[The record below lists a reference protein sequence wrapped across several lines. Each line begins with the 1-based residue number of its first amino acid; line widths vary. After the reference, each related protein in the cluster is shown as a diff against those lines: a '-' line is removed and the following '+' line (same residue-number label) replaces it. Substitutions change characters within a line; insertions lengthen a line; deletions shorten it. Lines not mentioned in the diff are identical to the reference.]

1 MKLQMKLRT
10 RLFLGFSALMT
21 VALLGLLLAL
31 VSVMQMAKS
40 QEQLIR
46 DNFSIIEI
54 NQQLRQTLGNHL
66 IVMLTDDNRSEALAP
81 LRQSFQQTLERGIA
95 EANDD
100 VDRQAFRAV
109 ASAYAAFLQQIE
121 ASRHQNLTLLEDN
134 PLSQSFNK
142 VRGLMTDMQGAAYD
156 KIRDTEL
163 RSRDRASLLAGL
175 LGLTAIAVL
184 LIGFITAHS
193 FARRFGEPIER
204 LSAAADQIGRGDFN
218 IALPT
223 PPIAELSSL
232 SRRFGLMAQALHEFK
247 QTNVEAL
254 VNGQQR
260 LQALLDSID
269 DGLLIVDR
277 DGRLEH
283 ANPVAQRQLAWENE
297 HLGSTLGEAL
307 GYPQLD
313 NAARQVLDD
322 KPLSDPPEDLVIEAD
337 GERRLLAWRIS
348 PVSHHDGSISGA
360 VMVLHDVTDQR
371 TFERVRNEF
380 VLRASHELRTP
391 VTGMQMAFSLLRE
404 RLRYPADSRE
414 SDLFDT
420 VHEEM
425 QRLVRLINDLLNFS
439 RYQSG
444 QQKLELELEQC
455 DVPELL
461 EAARQRFE
469 VNAAEQ
475 DVQLKLELQQP
486 LPTLM
491 LDRQQIERV
500 LDNLLSNALRHTP
513 RGGEVRLLARHHGER
528 LILSVEDNGEGIPYS
543 QQARIFEPFVQIGR
557 RRGGAGLGLALC
569 KEIAQLHGGRIGVH
583 SRIGHGTIF
592 YVALPI

>member
-46 DNFSIIEI
+46 NNFSIIEI
-54 NQQLRQTLGNHL
+54 NQQLRQALGNHL
-66 IVMLTDDNRSEALAP
+66 IVMLAEDHNVDALDAV
-81 LRQSFQQTLERGIA
+81 RQTFQQTLERGIA
-95 EANDD
+95 EASDD
-100 VDRQAFRAV
+100 ADRQAFQAV
-109 ASAYAAFLQQIE
+109 ASAYARFIE
-121 ASRHQNLTLLEDN
+121 ELDAARHQSWTLLEDN
-134 PLSQSFNK
+134 SLSQAFNQ
-142 VRGLMTDMQGAAYD
+142 VRSLMTDMQSAAYD

-218 IALPT
+218 ISLPT

-269 DGLLIVDR
+269 DGLLIIDR

-307 GYPQLD
+307 GHPELD
-313 NAARQVLDD
+313 KAARQVLDD
-322 KPLSDPPEDLVIEAD
+322 KSLSDPPEDLIIEAD

-404 RLRYPADSRE
+404 RLRYPAGSRE

-444 QQKLELELEQC
+444 QQKLELEQC
-455 DVPELL
+455 DIPELL

-469 VNAAEQ
+469 VAAAEQ

-491 LDRQQIERV
+491 LDGQQIERV
-500 LDNLLSNALRHTP
+500 MDNLLSNALRHTP
-513 RGGEVRLLARHHGER
+513 KGGEVRLLARHHGER
-528 LILSVEDNGEGIPYS
+528 MILSVEDNGEGIPYS

>member
-46 DNFSIIEI
+46 NNFAIIEI

-66 IVMLTDDNRSEALAP
+66 IVMLTDSRRSEALEP
-81 LRQSFQQTLERGIA
+81 LSQSFQQTLERGIA
-95 EANDD
+95 EASDEA
-100 VDRQAFRAV
+100 DRQAFQAV
-109 ASAYAAFLQQIE
+109 ASAYASFLQQVDA
-121 ASRHQNLTLLEDN
+121 ASNQNLTLLEDN
-134 PLSQSFNK
+134 PLSQAFNQ
-142 VRGLMTDMQGAAYD
+142 VRSLMTDMQRTAYD

-218 IALPT
+218 ISLPT
-223 PPIAELSSL
+223 PHIAELSSL

-269 DGLLIVDR
+269 HRLLIVDR

-307 GYPQLD
+307 GYPDLD

-322 KPLSDPPEDLVIEAD
+322 KPLSDPPEDLTIEAD

-404 RLRYPADSRE
+404 RLRYPAGSRE

-444 QQKLELELEQC
+444 QQKLELEQC
-455 DVPELL
+455 HIPELL

-475 DVQLKLELQQP
+475 EVQLKLELQQP

-500 LDNLLSNALRHTP
+500 MDNLLSNALRHTP
-513 RGGEVRLLARHHGER
+513 KGGEVRLLARHHGER
-528 LILSVEDNGEGIPYS
+528 MILSVEDNGEGIPYS

>member
-46 DNFSIIEI
+46 NNFSIIEI
-54 NQQLRQTLGNHL
+54 NQQLRQALGNHL
-66 IVMLTDDNRSEALAP
+66 IVMLAEDHNVDALDAV
-81 LRQSFQQTLERGIA
+81 RQTFQQTLERGIA
-95 EANDD
+95 EASDD
-100 VDRQAFRAV
+100 ADRQAFQAV
-109 ASAYAAFLQQIE
+109 ASAYARFIE
-121 ASRHQNLTLLEDN
+121 ELDAARHQSWTLLEDN
-134 PLSQSFNK
+134 SLSQAFNQ
-142 VRGLMTDMQGAAYD
+142 VRSLMSDMQRAAYD

-218 IALPT
+218 ISLPT

-269 DGLLIVDR
+269 DGLLIIDR

-307 GYPQLD
+307 GHPELD
-313 NAARQVLDD
+313 KAARQVLDD
-322 KPLSDPPEDLVIEAD
+322 KSLSDPPEDLIIEAD

-404 RLRYPADSRE
+404 RLRYPAGSRE

-444 QQKLELELEQC
+444 QQKLELEQC
-455 DVPELL
+455 DIPELL

-469 VNAAEQ
+469 VAAAEQ

-500 LDNLLSNALRHTP
+500 MDNLLSNALRHTP
-513 RGGEVRLLARHHGER
+513 KGGEVRLLARHHGER
-528 LILSVEDNGEGIPYS
+528 MILSVEDNGEGIPYS

>member
-46 DNFSIIEI
+46 NNFAIIEI

-66 IVMLTDDNRSEALAP
+66 IVMLTDSGRSEALEP
-81 LRQSFQQTLERGIA
+81 LSQSFQQTLERGIA
-95 EANDD
+95 EASDEA
-100 VDRQAFRAV
+100 DRQAFQAV
-109 ASAYAAFLQQIE
+109 ASAYASFLQQVDS
-121 ASRHQNLTLLEDN
+121 ASNQNLTLLEDN
-134 PLSQSFNK
+134 PLSQAFNQ
-142 VRGLMTDMQGAAYD
+142 VRSLMTDMQRTAYD

-218 IALPT
+218 ISLPT
-223 PPIAELSSL
+223 PHIAELSSL

-307 GYPQLD
+307 GYPDLD

-322 KPLSDPPEDLVIEAD
+322 KPLSDPPEDLIIEAD

-404 RLRYPADSRE
+404 RLRYPAGSRE

-444 QQKLELELEQC
+444 QQKLELEQC
-455 DVPELL
+455 HIPELL

>member
-31 VSVMQMAKS
+31 ISVMQMAQS
-40 QEQLIR
+40 QERLIR
-46 DNFSIIEI
+46 NNFGIIEI
-54 NQQLRQTLGNHL
+54 NQKLRQSLGNHMVL
-66 IVMLTDDNRSEALAP
+66 LLKANPDPAALAEVREAFQTTLDKGISEAPEQLD
-81 LRQSFQQTLERGIA
+81 QQTFARIGEAYARFTRIA
-95 EANDD
+95 EAPNSDALRLFED
-100 VDRQAFRAV
+100 GNQLSQAFNDVR
-109 ASAYAAFLQQIE
+109 
-121 ASRHQNLTLLEDN
+121 NL
-134 PLSQSFNK
+134 
-142 VRGLMTDMQGAAYD
+142 MADMQQAAYD
-156 KIRDTEL
+156 HIRDTEI
-163 RSRDRASLLAGL
+163 RGRDRALLLAGL
-175 LGLTAIAVL
+175 LGLTGVAVL
-184 LIGFITAHS
+184 VIGFITAHS
-193 FARRFGEPIER
+193 FARRFGDPIEQ

-218 IALPT
+218 LTLPAS
-223 PPIAELSSL
+223 PIAEVSSL
-232 SRRFGLMAQALHEFK
+232 IRRFGLMAEALHQFK

-269 DGLLIVDR
+269 DGLLIIDR
-277 DGRLEH
+277 NGHLEH
-283 ANPVAQRQLAWENE
+283 ANPVAQRQLAWETE
-297 HLGSTLGEAL
+297 HLGSSLGEAL
-307 GYPQLD
+307 GAPELD
-313 NAARQVLDD
+313 AAAQQVLND
-322 KPLSDPPEDLVIEAD
+322 KPLAAPPEDLVIEAD
-337 GERRLLAWRIS
+337 GEKRLLAWRMS
-348 PVSHHDGSISGA
+348 PVNHQDGRISGA

-404 RLRYPADSRE
+404 RMKFAPESRE
-414 SDLFDT
+414 ADLSTT

-425 QRLVRLINDLLNFS
+425 QRLVGLINDLLNFS

-444 QQKLELELEQC
+444 QQKLDRSPC
-455 DVPELL
+455 DITELL
-461 EAARQRFE
+461 GQARERFLMQAQALGIE
-469 VNAAEQ
+469 LN
-475 DVQLKLELQQP
+475 LELQPP
-486 LPTLM
+486 LPSLL
-491 LDRQQIERV
+491 LDRSQMDRV
-500 LDNLLSNALRHTP
+500 LDNLLSNALRYTP
-513 RGGEVRLLARHHGER
+513 KGGEIRLLARRHGER
-528 LILSVEDNGEGIPYS
+528 VILSVEDNGEGIPYS

>member
-46 DNFSIIEI
+46 NNFAIIEI

-66 IVMLTDDNRSEALAP
+66 IVMLTDSRRSDALEP
-81 LRQSFQQTLERGIA
+81 LSQSFQQTLERGIA
-95 EANDD
+95 EASDEA
-100 VDRQAFRAV
+100 DRQAFQAV
-109 ASAYAAFLQQIE
+109 ASAYASFLQQVDA
-121 ASRHQNLTLLEDN
+121 ASNQNLTLLEDN
-134 PLSQSFNK
+134 PLSQAFNQ
-142 VRGLMTDMQGAAYD
+142 VRSLMTDMQRTAYD

-218 IALPT
+218 ISLPT
-223 PPIAELSSL
+223 PHIAELSSL

-307 GYPQLD
+307 GYPDLD

-322 KPLSDPPEDLVIEAD
+322 KPLSDPPEDLTIEAD

-404 RLRYPADSRE
+404 RLRYPAGSRE

-444 QQKLELELEQC
+444 QQKLELEQC
-455 DVPELL
+455 HIPELL

-475 DVQLKLELQQP
+475 EVQLKLELQQP

-500 LDNLLSNALRHTP
+500 MDNLLSNALRHTP
-513 RGGEVRLLARHHGER
+513 KGGEVRLLARHHGER
-528 LILSVEDNGEGIPYS
+528 MILSVEDNGEGIPYS

>member
-46 DNFSIIEI
+46 NNFAIIEI

-66 IVMLTDDNRSEALAP
+66 IVMLTDSGRSEALEP
-81 LRQSFQQTLERGIA
+81 LSQSFQQTLERGIA
-95 EANDD
+95 EASDEA
-100 VDRQAFRAV
+100 DRQAFQAV
-109 ASAYAAFLQQIE
+109 ASAYASFLQQVD
-121 ASRHQNLTLLEDN
+121 AARNQNLTLLEDN
-134 PLSQSFNK
+134 PLSQAFNQ
-142 VRGLMTDMQGAAYD
+142 VRSLMTDMQRTAYD

-218 IALPT
+218 ISLPT
-223 PPIAELSSL
+223 PHIAELSSL

-307 GYPQLD
+307 GSPDLD

-322 KPLSDPPEDLVIEAD
+322 KPLSDPPEDLIIEAD

-404 RLRYPADSRE
+404 RLRYPAGSRE

-425 QRLVRLINDLLNFS
+425 QRLVRRINDLLNFS

-444 QQKLELELEQC
+444 QQKLELEQC
-455 DVPELL
+455 HIPELL

-475 DVQLKLELQQP
+475 EVQLKLELQQP

-500 LDNLLSNALRHTP
+500 MDNLLSNALRHTP
-513 RGGEVRLLARHHGER
+513 KGGEVRLLARHHGER
-528 LILSVEDNGEGIPYS
+528 MILSVEDNGEGIPYS

>member
-46 DNFSIIEI
+46 NNFAIIEI

-66 IVMLTDDNRSEALAP
+66 IVMLTDSRRSDALEP
-81 LRQSFQQTLERGIA
+81 LSQSFQQTLERGIA
-95 EANDD
+95 EASDEA
-100 VDRQAFRAV
+100 DRQAFQAV
-109 ASAYAAFLQQIE
+109 ASAYASFLQQVDA
-121 ASRHQNLTLLEDN
+121 ASNQNLTLLEDN
-134 PLSQSFNK
+134 PLSQAFNQ
-142 VRGLMTDMQGAAYD
+142 VRSLMTDMQRTAYD

-223 PPIAELSSL
+223 PHIAELSSL

-307 GYPQLD
+307 GYPDLD

-322 KPLSDPPEDLVIEAD
+322 KPLSDPPEDLTIEAD

-404 RLRYPADSRE
+404 RLRYPAGSRE

-444 QQKLELELEQC
+444 QQKLELEQC
-455 DVPELL
+455 HIPELL

-475 DVQLKLELQQP
+475 EVQLKLELQQP

-500 LDNLLSNALRHTP
+500 MDNLLSNALRHTP
-513 RGGEVRLLARHHGER
+513 KGGEVRLLARHHGER
-528 LILSVEDNGEGIPYS
+528 MILSVEDNGEGIPYS

>member
-46 DNFSIIEI
+46 NNFSIIEI
-54 NQQLRQTLGNHL
+54 NQQLRQALGNHL
-66 IVMLTDDNRSEALAP
+66 VVLLAEDHNLYALEAV
-81 LRQSFQQTLERGIA
+81 RQTFQQTLERGIA
-95 EANDD
+95 EASDD
-100 VDRQAFRAV
+100 ADRQAFKAV
-109 ASAYAAFLQQIE
+109 ASAYASFLEEVE
-121 ASRHQNLTLLEDN
+121 AARHQSWTLLEDN
-134 PLSQSFNK
+134 SLSQAFNQ
-142 VRGLMTDMQGAAYD
+142 VRSLMTEMQRAAYD
-156 KIRDTEL
+156 KIRDTEV

-218 IALPT
+218 ISLPT

-269 DGLLIVDR
+269 DGLLIIDR
-277 DGRLEH
+277 EGRLEH

-307 GYPQLD
+307 GYPELD

-404 RLRYPADSRE
+404 RLRYPAESRE
-414 SDLFDT
+414 SDLFNT

-444 QQKLELELEQC
+444 QQKLELEQC
-455 DVPELL
+455 DIPELL

-469 VNAAEQ
+469 VAANEQ

-500 LDNLLSNALRHTP
+500 LDNLLSNALRYTP
-513 RGGEVRLLARHHGER
+513 KGGEVRLLARHHGER
-528 LILSVEDNGEGIPYS
+528 MILSVEDNGEGIPYS

>member
-1 MKLQMKLRT
+1 MKLHMKLRT

-21 VALLGLLLAL
+21 VALLGLMLAL

-40 QEQLIR
+40 QERLIG
-46 DNFSIIEI
+46 DNFTAIEL
-54 NQQLRQTLGNHL
+54 NQQMRHALGN
-66 IVMLTDDNRSEALAP
+66 MLLGRMHAETDVALLEREQAKFEALLEQRLGESTSAEQERD
-81 LRQSFQQTLERGIA
+81 LREIS
-95 EANDD
+95 
-100 VDRQAFRAV
+100 
-109 ASAYAAFLQQIE
+109 AAFARFVEQ
-121 ASRHQNLTLLEDN
+121 LTVPHSADWTTADDQALGDAFSAVRERLLEVQN
-134 PLSQSFNK
+134 
-142 VRGLMTDMQGAAYD
+142 RAYQH
-156 KIRDTEL
+156 IREMEEH
-163 RSRDRASLLAGL
+163 SRDRAILLAGV
-175 LGLTAIAVL
+175 LGLTGVAVL
-184 LIGFITAHS
+184 LIGFITAHG

-218 IALPT
+218 IALPSS
-223 PPIAELSSL
+223 PIAELSSL

-269 DGLLIVDR
+269 DGLLIIDR
-277 DGRLEH
+277 EGRLEH
-283 ANPVAQRQLAWENE
+283 ANPVAQRQLAWEEE
-297 HLGSTLGEAL
+297 HLGARVGEAL
-307 GYPQLD
+307 DAPELD
-313 NAARQVLDD
+313 QATRQVLDD
-322 KPLSDPPEDLVIEAD
+322 KPLAAPPQDLVIEAD
-337 GERRLLAWRIS
+337 GERRLLAWRMS

-404 RLRYPADSRE
+404 RLKFPEGSRE
-414 SDLFDT
+414 SDLLVT

-444 QQKLELELEQC
+444 QQKLELVQC
-455 DVPELL
+455 DIAGLL
-461 EAARQRFE
+461 EGARQRFLTP
-469 VNAAEQ
+469 AAEQ
-475 DVQLKLELQQP
+475 DITLTLEVQAP
-486 LPTLM
+486 LPSML
-491 LDRQQIERV
+491 LDRQQIDRV

-513 RGGEVRLLARHHGER
+513 KGGEVRLLARHHGER
-528 LILSVEDNGEGIPYS
+528 IILSVEDNGEGIPYS

>member
-46 DNFSIIEI
+46 NNFAIIEI

-66 IVMLTDDNRSEALAP
+66 IVMLTDSRRSEALEP
-81 LRQSFQQTLERGIA
+81 LSQSFQQTLERGIA
-95 EANDD
+95 EASDEA
-100 VDRQAFRAV
+100 DRQAFQAV
-109 ASAYAAFLQQIE
+109 ASAYASFLQQVDA
-121 ASRHQNLTLLEDN
+121 ASNQNLTLLEDN
-134 PLSQSFNK
+134 PLSQAFNQ
-142 VRGLMTDMQGAAYD
+142 VRSLMTDMQRTAYD

-218 IALPT
+218 ISLPT
-223 PPIAELSSL
+223 PHIAELSSL

-307 GYPQLD
+307 GYPDLD

-322 KPLSDPPEDLVIEAD
+322 KPLSDPPEDLTIEAD

-404 RLRYPADSRE
+404 RLRYPAGSRE

-444 QQKLELELEQC
+444 QQKLELEQC
-455 DVPELL
+455 HIPELL

-475 DVQLKLELQQP
+475 EVQLKLELQQP

-500 LDNLLSNALRHTP
+500 MDNLLSNALRHTP
-513 RGGEVRLLARHHGER
+513 KGGEVRLLARHHGER
-528 LILSVEDNGEGIPYS
+528 MILSVEDNGEGIPYS

>member
-46 DNFSIIEI
+46 NNFSIIEI
-54 NQQLRQTLGNHL
+54 NQQLRQALGNHL
-66 IVMLTDDNRSEALAP
+66 VVLLAEDHNLDALEAV
-81 LRQSFQQTLERGIA
+81 RQTFQQTLERGIA
-95 EANDD
+95 EASDD
-100 VDRQAFRAV
+100 ADRQAFKAV
-109 ASAYAAFLQQIE
+109 ASAYASFLEEVE
-121 ASRHQNLTLLEDN
+121 AARHQSWTLLEDN
-134 PLSQSFNK
+134 SLSQAFNQ
-142 VRGLMTDMQGAAYD
+142 VRSLMTEMQRAAYD
-156 KIRDTEL
+156 KIRDTEV

-218 IALPT
+218 ISLPT

-269 DGLLIVDR
+269 DGLLIIDR
-277 DGRLEH
+277 EGRLEH

-307 GYPQLD
+307 GYPELD

-404 RLRYPADSRE
+404 RLRYPAESRE
-414 SDLFDT
+414 SDLFNT

-444 QQKLELELEQC
+444 QQKLELEQC
-455 DVPELL
+455 DIPELL

-469 VNAAEQ
+469 VAANEQ

-500 LDNLLSNALRHTP
+500 LDNLLSNALRYTP
-513 RGGEVRLLARHHGER
+513 KGGEVRLLARHHGER
-528 LILSVEDNGEGIPYS
+528 MILSVEDNGEGIPYS

>member
-1 MKLQMKLRT
+1 L
-10 RLFLGFSALMT
+10 S
-21 VALLGLLLAL
+21 
-31 VSVMQMAKS
+31 
-40 QEQLIR
+40 
-46 DNFSIIEI
+46 
-54 NQQLRQTLGNHL
+54 
-66 IVMLTDDNRSEALAP
+66 
-81 LRQSFQQTLERGIA
+81 
-95 EANDD
+95 
-100 VDRQAFRAV
+100 QAFN
-109 ASAYAAFLQQIE
+109 Q
-121 ASRHQNLTLLEDN
+121 
-134 PLSQSFNK
+134 
-142 VRGLMTDMQGAAYD
+142 VRSLMSDMQRAAYD

-218 IALPT
+218 ISLPT

-269 DGLLIVDR
+269 DGLLIIDR

-307 GYPQLD
+307 GHPELD

-322 KPLSDPPEDLVIEAD
+322 KSLSDPPEDLIIEAD

-404 RLRYPADSRE
+404 RLRYPAGSRE

-444 QQKLELELEQC
+444 QQKLELEQC
-455 DVPELL
+455 DIPELL

-469 VNAAEQ
+469 VAANEQ

-500 LDNLLSNALRHTP
+500 MDNLLSNALRHTP
-513 RGGEVRLLARHHGER
+513 KGGEVRLLARHHGER
-528 LILSVEDNGEGIPYS
+528 MILSVEDNGEGIPYS

>member
-46 DNFSIIEI
+46 NNFAIIEI

-66 IVMLTDDNRSEALAP
+66 IVMLTDSGRSEALEP
-81 LRQSFQQTLERGIA
+81 LSQSFQQTLERGIA
-95 EANDD
+95 EASDEA
-100 VDRQAFRAV
+100 DRQAFQAV
-109 ASAYAAFLQQIE
+109 ASAYASFLQQVD
-121 ASRHQNLTLLEDN
+121 AARNQNLTLLEDN
-134 PLSQSFNK
+134 PLSQAFNQ
-142 VRGLMTDMQGAAYD
+142 VRSLMTDMQRTAYD

-218 IALPT
+218 ISLPT
-223 PPIAELSSL
+223 PHIAELSSL

-307 GYPQLD
+307 GYPDLD

-322 KPLSDPPEDLVIEAD
+322 KPLSDPPEDLIIEAD

-404 RLRYPADSRE
+404 RLRYPAGSRE
-414 SDLFDT
+414 LDLFDT

-444 QQKLELELEQC
+444 QQKLELEQC
-455 DVPELL
+455 HIPELL

-475 DVQLKLELQQP
+475 EVQLKLELQQP

-500 LDNLLSNALRHTP
+500 MDNLLSNALRHTP
-513 RGGEVRLLARHHGER
+513 KGGEVRLLARHHGER
-528 LILSVEDNGEGIPYS
+528 MILSVEDNGEGIPYS

>member
-46 DNFSIIEI
+46 NNFSIIEI
-54 NQQLRQTLGNHL
+54 NQQLRQALGNHL
-66 IVMLTDDNRSEALAP
+66 IVMLAEDHNVDALDAV
-81 LRQSFQQTLERGIA
+81 RQTFQQTLERGIA
-95 EANDD
+95 EASDD
-100 VDRQAFRAV
+100 ADRQAFQAV
-109 ASAYAAFLQQIE
+109 ASAYARFIE
-121 ASRHQNLTLLEDN
+121 ELDAARHQSWTLLEDN
-134 PLSQSFNK
+134 SLSQAFNQ
-142 VRGLMTDMQGAAYD
+142 VRSLMTDMQSAAYD

-218 IALPT
+218 ISLPT

-269 DGLLIVDR
+269 DGLLIIDR

-307 GYPQLD
+307 GHPELD
-313 NAARQVLDD
+313 KAARQVLDD
-322 KPLSDPPEDLVIEAD
+322 KSLSDPPEDLIIEAD

-404 RLRYPADSRE
+404 RLRYPAGSRE

-444 QQKLELELEQC
+444 QQKLELEQC
-455 DVPELL
+455 DIPELL

-469 VNAAEQ
+469 VAAAEQ

-500 LDNLLSNALRHTP
+500 MDNLLSNALRHTP
-513 RGGEVRLLARHHGER
+513 KGGEVRLLARHHGER
-528 LILSVEDNGEGIPYS
+528 MILSVEDNGEGIPYS

>member
-46 DNFSIIEI
+46 NNFAIIEI

-66 IVMLTDDNRSEALAP
+66 IVMLTDSGRSDALEP
-81 LRQSFQQTLERGIA
+81 LSQSFQQTLERGIA
-95 EANDD
+95 EASDEA
-100 VDRQAFRAV
+100 DRQAFQAV
-109 ASAYAAFLQQIE
+109 ASAYASFLQQVDS
-121 ASRHQNLTLLEDN
+121 ASNQNLTLLEDN
-134 PLSQSFNK
+134 PLSQAFNQ
-142 VRGLMTDMQGAAYD
+142 VRSLMTDMQRTAYD

-218 IALPT
+218 ISLPT
-223 PPIAELSSL
+223 PHIAELSSL

-307 GYPQLD
+307 GYPDLD

-322 KPLSDPPEDLVIEAD
+322 KPLSDPPEDLIIEAD

-404 RLRYPADSRE
+404 RLRYPAGSRE

-444 QQKLELELEQC
+444 QQKLELEQC
-455 DVPELL
+455 HIPELL

-475 DVQLKLELQQP
+475 EVQLKLELQQP

-500 LDNLLSNALRHTP
+500 MDNLLSNALRHTP
-513 RGGEVRLLARHHGER
+513 KGGEVRLLARHHGER
-528 LILSVEDNGEGIPYS
+528 MILSVEDNGEGIPYS

>member
-46 DNFSIIEI
+46 NNFAIIEI

-66 IVMLTDDNRSEALAP
+66 IVMLTDSGRSEALEP
-81 LRQSFQQTLERGIA
+81 LSQSFQQTLERGIA
-95 EANDD
+95 EASDEA
-100 VDRQAFRAV
+100 DRQAFQAV
-109 ASAYAAFLQQIE
+109 ASAYASFLQQVD
-121 ASRHQNLTLLEDN
+121 AARNQNLTLLEDN
-134 PLSQSFNK
+134 PLSQAFNQ
-142 VRGLMTDMQGAAYD
+142 VRSLMTDMQRTAYD

-218 IALPT
+218 ISLPT
-223 PPIAELSSL
+223 PHIAELSSL

-307 GYPQLD
+307 GYPYLD

-322 KPLSDPPEDLVIEAD
+322 KPLSDPPEDLIIEAD

-404 RLRYPADSRE
+404 RLRYPAGSRE

-444 QQKLELELEQC
+444 QQKLELEQC
-455 DVPELL
+455 HIPELL

-475 DVQLKLELQQP
+475 EVQLKLELQQP

-500 LDNLLSNALRHTP
+500 MDNLLSNALRHTP
-513 RGGEVRLLARHHGER
+513 KGGEVRLLARHHGER
-528 LILSVEDNGEGIPYS
+528 MILSVEDNGEGIPYS

>member
-46 DNFSIIEI
+46 NNFAIIEI

-66 IVMLTDDNRSEALAP
+66 IVMLTDSGRSEALEP
-81 LRQSFQQTLERGIA
+81 LSQSFQQTLERGIA
-95 EANDD
+95 EASDEA
-100 VDRQAFRAV
+100 DRQAFQAV
-109 ASAYAAFLQQIE
+109 ASAYASFLQQVDS
-121 ASRHQNLTLLEDN
+121 ASNQNLTLLEDN
-134 PLSQSFNK
+134 PLSQAFNQ
-142 VRGLMTDMQGAAYD
+142 VRSLMTDMQRTAYD

-218 IALPT
+218 ISLPT
-223 PPIAELSSL
+223 PHIAELSSL

-307 GYPQLD
+307 GYPDLD

-322 KPLSDPPEDLVIEAD
+322 KPLSDPPEDLIIEAD

-404 RLRYPADSRE
+404 RLRYPAGSRE

-444 QQKLELELEQC
+444 QQKLELEQC
-455 DVPELL
+455 HIPELL

-475 DVQLKLELQQP
+475 EVQLKLELQQP

-500 LDNLLSNALRHTP
+500 MDNLLSNALRHTP
-513 RGGEVRLLARHHGER
+513 KGGEVRLLARRHGER
-528 LILSVEDNGEGIPYS
+528 MILSVEDNGEGIPYS